1 MILRLQKYLAGAG
14 VCSRRAAETLI
25 RAGRVTV
32 DGLVVTELGVKV
44 DASASTVCVD
54 GRTVRLKESATY
66 ILLNKPRGVVTTV
79 RDTHGR
85 TTVMDVL
92 GDVGSR
98 LYPVGRLDQDSQG
111 LLLLTNDGSLAFR
124 LLHPSH
130 KIAKTYLVTV
140 HGRPSSSALEQL
152 RQGVEI
158 EGKTTLPCEIRVK
171 GTTRRSTVLE
181 IVLKEGRKRQI
192 RAMFD
197 TIDHAVIKLMRTRIG
212 PLKLG
217 RLPAGKWRML
227 SDSEVTSLKRA
238 VGL

>member
-1 MILRLQKYLAGAG
+1 MRLQKYLAGAG

-32 DGLVVTELGVKV
+32 DGAVVTELGVKV
-44 DASASTVCVD
+44 DSSFNTVCVD
-54 GRTVRLKESATY
+54 GRAVRLKESTTY

-85 TTVMDVL
+85 TTVMDIL

-98 LYPVGRLDQDSQG
+98 LYPVGRLDQDSEG

-130 KIAKTYLVTV
+130 KVAKTYLVTV
-140 HGRPSSSALEQL
+140 DGRPSSTALDLL
-152 RQGVEI
+152 RRGIEI
-158 EGKTTLPCEIRVK
+158 EGKTTLSCEIRVIE
-171 GTTRRSTVLE
+171 TTRRSTVLE

-197 TIDHAVIKLMRTRIG
+197 TIDHAVKKLIRTRIG

-217 RLPAGKWRML
+217 KLPAGKWRIL
-227 SDSEVTSLKRA
+227 SDSEVTSLKKA